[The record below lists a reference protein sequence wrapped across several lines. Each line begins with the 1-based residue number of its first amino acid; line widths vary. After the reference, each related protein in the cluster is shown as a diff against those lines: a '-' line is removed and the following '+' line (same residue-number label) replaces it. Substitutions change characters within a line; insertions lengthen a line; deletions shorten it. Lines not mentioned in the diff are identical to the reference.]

1 MIKLIHASKIY
12 DKSGVQALYDVDFT
26 AGRGEFVSIVG
37 ASGSGKSTLMHVL
50 GLLDTPSGGTY
61 LLDGEDVSHLS
72 ARELSAL
79 RGQKIGFVFQRFHLV
94 EGMDAL
100 ENVALPL
107 LLQGVRRAE
116 RLSRAERALAA
127 VGLSHRARHK
137 PNQLSGGQQQRVA
150 VARAIVTEPR
160 VLLADEPTAGLDPS
174 AASDVLGLLEALH
187 RKGNTVVLITHDP
200 AAAQRAGRRLR
211 LEHGRLFS

>member
-26 AGRGEFVSIVG
+26 ARRGEFVSIVG

-50 GLLDTPSGGTY
+50 GLLDTPSAGTY

-72 ARELSAL
+72 ARELSTL
-79 RGQKIGFVFQRFHLV
+79 RGQKIGFVFQRFQLV
-94 EGMDAL
+94 EGMNAL

-107 LLQGVRRAE
+107 LLQGVVRPERLCRAE
-116 RLSRAERALAA
+116 KALAA

-137 PNQLSGGQQQRVA
+137 PGQLSGGQQQRVA

-174 AASDVLGLLEALH
+174 AASDVLDLLEALH
-187 RKGNTVVLITHDP
+187 QKGNTVVLITHDP
-200 AAAQRAGRRLR
+200 AAACRAERRLR